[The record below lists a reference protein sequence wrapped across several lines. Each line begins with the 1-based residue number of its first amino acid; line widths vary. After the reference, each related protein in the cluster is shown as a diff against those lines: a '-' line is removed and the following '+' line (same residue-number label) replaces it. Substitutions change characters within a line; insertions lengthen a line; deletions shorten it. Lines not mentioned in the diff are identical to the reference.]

1 MALLHSLVLLFHLL
15 GMAVLVGGFSSQLNK
30 QTPHSTRRIT
40 PGQWHGALL
49 SLVTGL
55 VLVGLAEISPNA
67 SDPINHAKIAIK
79 LMLALVIAVLAFQG
93 RQRRAWP
100 QGWLTLGLLAV
111 LNTTIAVLVS

>member
-1 MALLHSLVLLFHLL
+1 MALLHSLLLLFHLL

-55 VLVGLAEISPNA
+55 VLVGLAEVSPGD
-67 SDPINHAKIAIK
+67 SEPINHVKIAIK
-79 LMLALVIAVLAFQG
+79 LMLALVIAVLAFRG
-93 RQRRAWP
+93 RQRTVWP

-111 LNTTIAVLVS
+111 LNTTIAVLVP